1 MNMLLIYLI
10 LFASY
15 SSACVISQY
24 LRFRPKC
31 STVSIILRSWRIK
44 LFCPFPA
51 NALSLYACYSVER
64 SFLKSSNVSV
74 ISSIELRHTL
84 WLNILSTLS
93 SISLRNCE
101 ETEGQKQMQ
110 SENPITN
117 PHVDFALPIWLKA
130 YLLRRI
136 CESANGKIKT
146 LIIYIYVERSQ
157 EKTKTK
163 LTMHRTHAA
172 HQENKK

>member
-136 CESANGKIKT
+136 CESANGKNQNLNHLHICWA
-146 LIIYIYVERSQ
+146 EPR
-157 EKTKTK
+157 
-163 LTMHRTHAA
+163 
-172 HQENKK
+172 ENKNKINNASHTCCTPRK